1 MKKSVVVDANL
12 AVKWALSETDSPIA
26 LALLKEWKQN
36 RVIMLAPALF
46 IYEVTN
52 VLYQNMRKG
61 QLNLTQAK
69 NALKRILALGIEIE
83 FLEDT
88 NLSTHALELAQ
99 KYDLS
104 ATCDPHYLA
113 MAEREDCDLWTAD
126 ARLWRAVQKK
136 YPRVRLLADYQPP
149 TS

>member
-12 AVKWALSETDSPIA
+12 AVKWALSETDSEIA
-26 LALLKEWKQN
+26 LALLKEWKQKK
-36 RVIMLAPALF
+36 VIMLAPALF

-61 QLNLTQAK
+61 QLNLIQAK

-88 NLSTHALELAQ
+88 NLSTQALDLAQ

-104 ATCDPHYLA
+104 ATYDPHYLA

-136 YPRVRLLADYQPP
+136 HPRVRLLSDYQP
-149 TS
+149 SSS